1 MCVNQLHVCVH
12 VLWCVCVCVHLCV
25 CISVCLSIC
34 VSVCHTRILSKGPP
48 KQADIAMRGKP
59 CFAIVKLEMASE
71 GGRATQSQ
79 FSITEHSTLHRRL
92 HQHKTNAK
100 YQ

>member
-1 MCVNQLHVCVH
+1 MCVNQCT
-12 VLWCVCVCVHLCV
+12 CVCACLT
-25 CISVCLSIC
+25 VCLC
-34 VSVCHTRILSKGPP
+34 LRAFVCMYFGVSVGHTRILSKGPP